1 MIWGRLRLDGESG
14 FTGRPE
20 GRPAAIGIVPLAI
33 MAALV
38 VLVSAGGL
46 LLHAERSVND
56 LTQSREARLLDRGIE
71 RRLAR
76 LNNDTAYI
84 AIWNE
89 TYRQAMT
96 RFDPVW
102 WHENLGEYLHRHMG
116 HNITL
121 VARPQGD
128 VIYAALDGQPVSP
141 DRLAAFITAA
151 RPLISDVARQT
162 ARKPEPGGGPARVI
176 DYHHRRS
183 AIRTPSMTYL
193 ALAGNVAPEPGYRG
207 PVDPGSPL
215 IVVSALRMDRPFIA
229 DLGADYGLLD
239 LRLDPSPLGAEVA
252 LPLRGLSGQPLA
264 RLLWTPLRPGQKVLV
279 SARGTFASVGL
290 CLLLLITL
298 LMLRI
303 RAVARN
309 LAQAAVAARAAD
321 RAKSQFLANISH
333 EIRTPLNAVLGMA
346 QVMAGDEL
354 SPRQRERLS
363 LIGESGQVLLGVL
376 NDVLDLSRIEAGQL
390 SINAAPFE
398 IDSLVSSTV
407 HGFAGQA
414 QSRGLEMQIRM
425 PPELSGW
432 WRGDDQ
438 RIRQILSN
446 LVSNALKFTE
456 VGRVSVIVAP
466 SATGLSFCV
475 ADTGPGIQPA
485 VLAGLFGRFAQAD
498 ESSTRRHGGA
508 GLGLAISRELAEL
521 MGGRLTAE
529 STPGQGSRFT
539 LDLPLVRV
547 LDQAPVLSPPPPV
560 QPAALERPLRILAAE
575 DNAANRRVLAAL
587 LEPLDADLTLVCDG
601 RALVEAWDQTDP
613 DIILADIQMPEM
625 NGLEATRMIRS
636 LEQARGGASVPI
648 IALTANVMTDQIQ
661 AYRQAGM
668 TGHVAKPIQIAA
680 LLEALSEALEAK
692 APPQETR
699 AAG

>member
-1 MIWGRLRLDGESG
+1 MIWGRLRLDGDNR
-14 FTGRPE
+14 FVGRPE
-20 GRPAAIGIVPLAI
+20 SRPSANGIVPLAV

-46 LLHAERSVND
+46 LLHAERSIND
-56 LTQSREARLLDRGIE
+56 LTWSREARLLDQGIQ

-76 LNNDTAYI
+76 LNSDTAYI

-89 TYRQAMT
+89 TYRKAMAG
-96 RFDPVW
+96 FDPVW
-102 WHENLGEYLHRHMG
+102 LHENFGEYLHRHMG

-121 VARPQGD
+121 VARPNGD
-128 VIYAALDGQPVSP
+128 VIYASLDGEAVSP
-141 DRLAAFITAA
+141 AQLSDFIKAAGPLMTA
-151 RPLISDVARQT
+151 VARET
-162 ARKPEPGGGPARVI
+162 ARRQDPGSGPARI
-176 DYHHRRS
+176 IAYFDRRS
-183 AIRTPSMTYL
+183 AIRTPSMSYL
-193 ALAGNVAPEPGYRG
+193 AVAGNVAPEPGYQG
-207 PVDPGSPL
+207 PVDPGSPF

-229 DLGADYGLLD
+229 DLGADYGLRD
-239 LRLDPSPLGAEVA
+239 LRLDPTPLGTETA

-264 RLLWTPLRPGQKVLV
+264 RLIWNPLRPGQKVLV
-279 SARGTFASVGL
+279 SARGTLAAVGL
-290 CLLLLITL
+290 SLLLLITL

-321 RAKSQFLANISH
+321 QAKSQFLANMSH

-346 QVMAGDEL
+346 QIMAGDDL
-354 SPRQRERLS
+354 SPQQRDRLS
-363 LIGESGQVLLGVL
+363 LIGEAGQVLLGVL

-390 SINAAPFE
+390 AINTAPFE
-398 IDSLVSSTV
+398 IDSLVNSTV

-414 QSRGLEMQIRM
+414 AARGLEMQILL
-425 PPELSGW
+425 PPDLTGW
-432 WRGDDQ
+432 WRGDSQ

-456 VGRVSVIVAP
+456 AGQVSIMVSS
-466 SATGLSFCV
+466 SANGLTFSV
-475 ADTGPGIQPA
+475 ADTGPGIAPA

-498 ESSTRRHGGA
+498 DSSTRRHGGA

-521 MGGRLTAE
+521 MGGSLTAV
-529 STPGQGSRFT
+529 STPGEGSRFSLT
-539 LDLPLVRV
+539 LPLARV
-547 LDQAPVLSPPPPV
+547 LDKAPVLSPPPPV
-560 QPAALERPLRILAAE
+560 QPVAQDRRLRILAAE

-587 LEPLDADLTLVCDG
+587 LEPLEAELTLVCDG
-601 RALVEAWDQTDP
+601 RAMVEAWRQSRP

-625 NGLEATRMIRS
+625 NGLEATREIRD
-636 LEQARGGASVPI
+636 LERQAGDTPVPI

-661 AYRQAGM
+661 SYRQAGM

-680 LLEALSEALEAK
+680 LLEALSEALERTAF
-692 APPQETR
+692 PEQTR